1 MLRKLLGSVMVVAL
15 LLICSQ
21 PLYAANVVWKF
32 SHHRTIGSPMDKDVK
47 YFAAEVEKGTSGR
60 VKIKVFPA
68 AQLGITN
75 VAIER
80 TSMGAIDAL
89 IGYPSTE
96 FDPKLD
102 VYAIPGMIMNYEEY
116 SKLYT
121 GNTPYR
127 ALINKLFEDN
137 NLHVVC
143 TWMDGFTGAA
153 FSKIPKD
160 IKNANAKHSE
170 KIRVPSLNTYRFVAE
185 SFGFMGTPLPSSE
198 VFTALQTG
206 IVEGTYGAGIEAVYL
221 NFRDV
226 TKCYLPV
233 NVQPDVQFILVNKDV
248 WNKLSREDQKT
259 ITEIGEK
266 IEHKRIADCKRIEE
280 EYAKKYQEN
289 GRTII
294 KLTKAEHEAFKKNA
308 QDYSWP
314 KLRKEI
320 GEKVFDQ
327 AIDAWKKSL

>member
-1 MLRKLLGSVMVVAL
+1 MLRKLLGKVMVIAL
-15 LLICSQ
+15 LLISSQ

-32 SHHRTIGSPMDKDVK
+32 SHHRTIDSPMDKDVK
-47 YFAAEVEKGTSGR
+47 KFAAEVEKGTAGR

-80 TSMGAIDAL
+80 TAMGAIDAL

-116 SKLYT
+116 TKLYT

-127 ALINKLFEDN
+127 ALIDKLFEDN

-153 FSKIPKD
+153 FAKTPKD

-248 WNKLSREDQKT
+248 WNRLSKEDQKA
-259 ITEIGEK
+259 IMEVGKK
-266 IEHKRIADCKRIEE
+266 IEHKRIVDVQKIEK
-280 EYAKKYQEN
+280 EYIQKYKDY
-289 GRTII
+289 GGTII
-294 KLTKAEHEAFKKNA
+294 KLTKTEHEVFKKNA

-327 AIDAWKKSL
+327 AIDAWKKSI